1 MSDRETF
8 ESEDAHRRGL
18 EAGAA
23 GAEPG
28 PGLIE
33 SPREVPGHI
42 SPEKLDSILTE
53 ISEFEVKLEED
64 PTLPELGAR
73 YLQSRIAQCRHFLN
87 RTQYYLQVTRR
98 YEKNLKKAE
107 KAFELDLELKIA
119 GLLANDTLVRQ
130 QSAAQDRRA
139 LAVSM
144 LKDEHE
150 NLAKFKVELQ
160 DLDGT
165 IRIIKAKYDD
175 LRHTNQDIKLQRQL
189 VKDDRTGWESG
200 EGGYVKPQSREDRT
214 IPGGL
219 PPPVRTEEIN
229 PEDLLD
235 PEKRPED
242 LPEPKNASHAKQI
255 SNFFANRPAAPQTA
269 APPPTETAAPV
280 VTGMSYE
287 DLLK

>member
-1 MSDRETF
+1 MSDKELIGSP
-8 ESEDAHRRGL
+8 SEVIGYLD
-18 EAGAA
+18 
-23 GAEPG
+23 
-28 PGLIE
+28 
-33 SPREVPGHI
+33 
-42 SPEKLDSILTE
+42 PEKLDSILTE

-73 YLQSRIAQCRHFLN
+73 YLQSRIAQCRQFLN
-87 RTQYYLQVTRR
+87 RTQYYLQITRR

-107 KAFELDLELKIA
+107 KAFELDLELKMS
-119 GLLANDTLVRQ
+119 GLLADDPLVRQ

-139 LAVSM
+139 LATSM
-144 LKDEHE
+144 LKVEHE
-150 NLAKFKVELQ
+150 NLARFKVELQ

-200 EGGYVKPQSREDRT
+200 DGGYVKPQSREDRT

-219 PPPVRTEEIN
+219 PPPVRAEEIN

-242 LPEPKNASHAKQI
+242 LPEPRNPSHARQI
-255 SNFFANRPAAPQTA
+255 VNFYANRPAPGTTTGPTPTKPQ
-269 APPPTETAAPV
+269 EDVAPV
-280 VTGMSYE
+280 TTGMSYD

>member
-8 ESEDAHRRGL
+8 ESEDAHQKVL
-18 EAGAA
+18 EAGAE
-23 GAEPG
+23 GEPE
-28 PGLIE
+28 LVKN
-33 SPREVPGHI
+33 PREVVGYI
-42 SPEKLDSILTE
+42 SPEKLDSMLTE
-53 ISEFEVKLEED
+53 ISGFEVKLEED

-73 YLQSRIAQCRHFLN
+73 YLQSRIAQCRQFLN
-87 RTQYYLQVTRR
+87 RTQYYLQITRR
-98 YEKNLKKAE
+98 YEKNLKRAE

-119 GLLANDTLVRQ
+119 ELLANDTLVRQ

-144 LKDEHE
+144 LRDEHE
-150 NLAKFKVELQ
+150 NLARFKVEFQ

-200 EGGYVKPQSREDRT
+200 DGGYVKPQSREDRT

-242 LPEPKNASHAKQI
+242 LPEPKSPSHARQI
-255 SNFFANRPAAPQTA
+255 SSFFANRPSQAPKSIPEPDA
-269 APPPTETAAPV
+269 ETTAPV